1 MFQSKSHV
9 SEWRRSRVMTFFSKP
24 EVARVNSAT
33 CVSATFRRWILKTL
47 FREDDGGVLRIGVGR
62 LVREISGFCGSNIF
76 HRINEKIHE
85 TLFDLLALFVLNTTF
100 R

>member
-1 MFQSKSHV
+1 MSQSKSHRP
-9 SEWRRSRVMTFFSKP
+9 ERRRSRVIAFCSKP
-24 EVARVNSAT
+24 EVTRVESAT

-76 HRINEKIHE
+76 HRIDEKNPGA
-85 TLFDLLALFVLNTTF
+85 FF
-100 R
+100 RL